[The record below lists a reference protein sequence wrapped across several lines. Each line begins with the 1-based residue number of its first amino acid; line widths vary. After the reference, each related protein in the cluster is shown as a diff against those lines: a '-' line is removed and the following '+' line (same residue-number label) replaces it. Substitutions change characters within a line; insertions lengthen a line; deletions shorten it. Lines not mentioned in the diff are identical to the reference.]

1 MCNLYEHHLA
11 EQEKIFG
18 KGLDEVLGNLPPQEV
33 YPGGQGI
40 VYNALGELRVMTW
53 GFPLALKS
61 KQTGQLLKPKPVNNA
76 RTDKLDSFMWRDSF
90 DKRRCLIP
98 ATRFAEAEG
107 AKGSMT
113 RTWFSPTDQ
122 PRLFLAGVWRESI
135 EWGGV
140 YSMVMTESAAP
151 VSRIHDRMPVV
162 LTADEQSV
170 WLLGSPAEA
179 FSLCRP
185 KANLLL
191 EDRTAQ
197 LWFKRKA

>member
-1 MCNLYEHHLA
+1 MAQSYQSPAQLTGAGRDCTITAINAIIQPRRTQQGADMCNLYEHHLA

-18 KGLDEVLGNLPPQEV
+18 KSLDEVLGNLPPREV

-40 VYNALGELRVMTW
+40 IYNALGELRVMTW

-61 KQTGQLLKPKPVNNA
+61 KRTGEPLRPKPVNNA

-90 DKRRCLIP
+90 AKRRCLIP

-113 RTWFSPTDQ
+113 RTWFSPIGQ
-122 PRLFLAGVWRESI
+122 PRLFLAGLWRESI

-140 YSMVMTESAAP
+140 YSMVMTESAPLFHASMT
-151 VSRIHDRMPVV
+151 VC
-162 LTADEQSV
+162 Q
-170 WLLGSPAEA
+170 
-179 FSLCRP
+179 CY
-185 KANLLL
+185 
-191 EDRTAQ
+191 
-197 LWFKRKA
+197 